1 MLKMQKRDE
10 EMNEMDNSELI
21 VRAVENQADIIVK
34 IFRGVIEDP
43 ELYLTDEQKLLMPT
57 IVTKHIRRWMKDE

>member
-1 MLKMQKRDE
+1 
-10 EMNEMDNSELI
+10 MNEMDNSELI

-43 ELYLTDEQKLLMPT
+43 ELHLTDEQKLLMPT
-57 IVTKHIRRWMKDE
+57 IVTKHIRRWMEDE